1 MTNQATLDKLTSM
14 RLLGMKNSF
23 STYLE
28 TSAQLTADEL
38 IGQLTE
44 SEWIHRQNLRLQRL
58 LRNARFRY
66 TVQMADI
73 DFSANRGLDKN
84 LFLRLSSGGLVESK
98 DNLIITGA
106 TGVGKSFLASAIGH
120 QACLLG
126 YKTLYFN
133 TRKLFN
139 QLHAGLADGAYF
151 KLIAKIEKQD
161 LLILDDFGLH
171 PLDKNARQALLEI
184 IEDRHQKRS
193 TIITSQF
200 PVGKWHPII
209 GENAIADAILDR
221 LVHAAHRIEL
231 VGESRRK
238 NRTSKK

>member
-1 MTNQATLDKLTSM
+1 M
-14 RLLGMKNSF
+14 
-23 STYLE
+23 
-28 TSAQLTADEL
+28 
-38 IGQLTE
+38 
-44 SEWIHRQNLRLQRL
+44 
-58 LRNARFRY
+58 
-66 TVQMADI
+66 
-73 DFSANRGLDKN
+73 
-84 LFLRLSSGGLVESK
+84 
-98 DNLIITGA
+98 
-106 TGVGKSFLASAIGH
+106 
-120 QACLLG
+120 
-126 YKTLYFN
+126 YFN

-209 GENAIADAILDR
+209 GENAIADAVLDR

-238 NRTSKK
+238 NRTNKK